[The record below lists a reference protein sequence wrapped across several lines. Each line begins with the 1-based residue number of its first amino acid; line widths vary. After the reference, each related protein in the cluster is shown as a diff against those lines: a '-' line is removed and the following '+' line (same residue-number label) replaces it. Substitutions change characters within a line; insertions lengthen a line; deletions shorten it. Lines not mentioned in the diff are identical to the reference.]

1 VADLAGRA
9 DLELLLRDFYDRCF
23 RDDLLRHVFV
33 DVVHM
38 DLEEH
43 LPRIVDF
50 WQKVLFDVGRY
61 DGRVMEVHRR
71 VHRSVPLTPAHF
83 RHWLDLW
90 RESLDA
96 GFAGPVTE
104 QADAH
109 ARRMAA
115 VFLRNLTAAEPARS
129 LPVVPAGVSRSS

>member
-1 VADLAGRA
+1 VQDLASRS

-23 RDDLLRHVFV
+23 RDDLLRHVFL
-33 DVVHM
+33 DVVAM
-38 DLEEH
+38 DLDEH
-43 LPRIVDF
+43 LPKIVDF
-50 WQKVLFDVGRY
+50 WQKVLFDTGTY

-71 VHRSVPLTPAHF
+71 VHRLIPLTAEHF
-83 RHWLDLW
+83 SRWLALW
-90 RESLDA
+90 RASLDA

-115 VFLRNLTAAEPARS
+115 VFLRNLTEPARS
-129 LPVVPAGVSRSS
+129 LPLVPGRVG